1 MTEKSRDRFVT
12 SKSYIVKHFP
22 FNAVDKPST
31 RDILL
36 HNNNNSHIVKASL
49 KPAVKKAAS
58 VFFSST
64 APLFIIFVSADTDD
78 SCFATNQI
86 FLIECCIKDSSLFI
100 SHLFKPETF
109 STSFSGHY
117 CPWSWCCTKIRQS
130 ILDICGFFIINKA
143 QTHYRL

>member
-49 KPAVKKAAS
+49 KPAVKKKQHLCS
-58 VFFSST
+58 FPQQHLCS
-64 APLFIIFVSADTDD
+64 
-78 SCFATNQI
+78 
-86 FLIECCIKDSSLFI
+86 SSLFLPI
-100 SHLFKPETF
+100 LMILVLPQIRYFSLNVVLKTALYLFLTF
-109 STSFSGHY
+109 SNQRPSAL
-117 CPWSWCCTKIRQS
+117 PLVAI
-130 ILDICGFFIINKA
+130 IALDLDVA
-143 QTHYRL
+143 QK